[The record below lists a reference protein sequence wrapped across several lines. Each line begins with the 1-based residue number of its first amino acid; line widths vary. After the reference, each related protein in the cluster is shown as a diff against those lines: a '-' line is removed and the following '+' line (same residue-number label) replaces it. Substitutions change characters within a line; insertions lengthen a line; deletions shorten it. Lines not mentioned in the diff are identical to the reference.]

1 MAPDARPRGI
11 DDFGDILTVKDMA
24 ELLKAS
30 QRTIYRMV
38 DRDELP
44 CVKIGQKLYFP
55 KNLVRHALRLD
66 EVADGE

>member
-1 MAPDARPRGI
+1 MAAGERPKSFE
-11 DDFGDILTVKDMA
+11 DYGDILTVRDMA
-24 ELLKAS
+24 ELLQAS

-55 KNLVRHALRLD
+55 AHLIRHVLRLD
-66 EVADGE
+66 EVADET